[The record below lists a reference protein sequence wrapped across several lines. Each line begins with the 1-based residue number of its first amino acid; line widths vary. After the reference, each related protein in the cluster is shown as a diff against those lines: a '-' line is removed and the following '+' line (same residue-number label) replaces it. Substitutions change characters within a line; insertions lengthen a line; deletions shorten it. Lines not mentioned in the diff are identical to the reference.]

1 MRKKVDRQLALDVLE
16 KLSEDTEWP
25 GIFKALRRGWASS
38 ASSQIFDRAVSVF
51 KDEEI
56 AIEWLTSPLLILDG
70 HCPMEFD
77 STPERREK
85 IINILSRIE
94 HGNYS

>member
-1 MRKKVDRQLALDVLE
+1 MRKRVDRQLALDVLE

-25 GIFKALRRGWASS
+25 EIFKALRRGWASP

-56 AIEWLTSPLLILDG
+56 AIEWLTSPLSILDG
-70 HCPMEFD
+70 HCPMEFY
-77 STPERREK
+77 STPDMREK
-85 IINILSRIE
+85 ILNILSRIE